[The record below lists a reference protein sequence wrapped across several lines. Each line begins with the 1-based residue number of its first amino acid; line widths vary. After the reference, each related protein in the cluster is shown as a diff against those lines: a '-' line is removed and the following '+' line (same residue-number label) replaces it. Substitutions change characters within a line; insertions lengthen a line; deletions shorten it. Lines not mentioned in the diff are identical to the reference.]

1 MDWLVNTLFEPS
13 SIQAIIAISLIS
25 ALGLQLGKIKIFNIS
40 LGITFVFFVGI
51 VVGYFRIP
59 MNEDILNFA
68 QNFGLVIFVY
78 ALGLQ
83 VGPGFFSSFKKDGI
97 TLNLLALAVIFI
109 GFAITILFSYTT
121 NVTLPNLIGIL
132 CGAVTNTP
140 VLGAAQQA
148 LEQVSYGDANTL
160 SKMALGC
167 AIAYPL
173 GVVGVILAIAFMRA
187 LLFPNLS
194 NENKPEKGKSDTYVG
209 EYHVTN
215 PALTDKTV
223 SEIMK
228 HSKSRFVISRLWR
241 DGKVSIPVSNTVIK
255 QDDHLLII
263 SPKSDV
269 DSIKL
274 IFGEQENVDWN
285 KEDID
290 WNHIDKSH
298 LVSRRII
305 VTRSKVNGV
314 KLGTLK
320 LRNLYGINITRINRA
335 GIDLFPSPN
344 LSLQIGDKLTVVGE
358 SASINNVS
366 KILGD
371 EVKRLKDPNLIAIFV
386 GVALGLV
393 LGAMPLPIPG
403 MNFPIRLGIAG
414 GPIIVGILMGAFGPR
429 LHLTT
434 YTTQSANMMMRQ
446 FGIVIYLACLG
457 LGAGKDFFDTILK
470 PEGILWVGIGFVLTV
485 VPVILVGIISMKIYK
500 INYSKSIGMLCGS
513 MANPMALNYVNST
526 VDSDEPSVAYATVYP
541 VSMFVRIVATQL
553 LLLIFL

>member
-148 LEQVSYGDANTL
+148 LEQVSYGDTNTL

-457 LGAGKDFFDTILK
+457 LSAGKDFFDTILK

-485 VPVILVGIISMKIYK
+485 APVILVGIISMKIYK

>member
-1 MDWLVNTLFEPS
+1 MDRLVNTLFEPS

-148 LEQVSYGDANTL
+148 LEQVSYGDTNTL

>member
-1 MDWLVNTLFEPS
+1 
-13 SIQAIIAISLIS
+13 
-25 ALGLQLGKIKIFNIS
+25 
-40 LGITFVFFVGI
+40 
-51 VVGYFRIP
+51 

-97 TLNLLALAVIFI
+97 TLNLLALVVIFI

-148 LEQVSYGDANTL
+148 LEQVSYGDTNTL

-457 LGAGKDFFDTILK
+457 LSAGKDFFDTILK

-485 VPVILVGIISMKIYK
+485 APVILVGIISMKIYK

>member
-148 LEQVSYGDANTL
+148 LEQVSYGDTNTL

>member
-148 LEQVSYGDANTL
+148 LEQVSYGDTNTL

-173 GVVGVILAIAFMRA
+173 GVLGVILAIAFMRA

>member
-148 LEQVSYGDANTL
+148 LEQVSYGDTNTL

-457 LGAGKDFFDTILK
+457 LSAGKDFFDTILK